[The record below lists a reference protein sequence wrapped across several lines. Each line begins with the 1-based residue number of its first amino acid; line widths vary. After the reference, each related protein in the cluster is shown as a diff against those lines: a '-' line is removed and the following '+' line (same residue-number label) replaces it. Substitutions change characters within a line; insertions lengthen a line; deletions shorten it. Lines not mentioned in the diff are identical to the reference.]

1 MLALSLA
8 RRLEIMGQAASKITE
23 ATRVGF
29 PRELSLPRRPALP
42 GDGRPWRS
50 HGPGLSAQAYL
61 KYTTADM
68 ATAKPLVE
76 DYIKDFFRVHPEQ
89 IHFGEL
95 ATKLRRLDP
104 GAGLR
109 FAEAVVNQKVN
120 ELADR
125 GWLQRCGDGEFK
137 KSN

>member
-1 MLALSLA
+1 
-8 RRLEIMGQAASKITE
+8 
-23 ATRVGF
+23 
-29 PRELSLPRRPALP
+29 
-42 GDGRPWRS
+42 
-50 HGPGLSAQAYL
+50 LSAQAYL
-61 KYTTADM
+61 KYTAADM
-68 ATAKPLVE
+68 ATTKPFVE

-95 ATKLRRLDP
+95 ATELRRLNPD
-104 GAGLR
+104 AGLR

-125 GWLQRCGDGEFK
+125 GWLQRCGDGEFR